1 MTEKG
6 QIYRCDICGNIIN
19 VLCVGPG
26 KLVCCEVAM
35 ELLNEKQDDDGSI
48 KHRPVIEKTSEGVK
62 VKVGEVPHPME
73 ENHHIEW
80 VELATDNHV
89 FIQFL
94 KPGDE
99 PEAEFPVEPDQESEL
114 KARTYCNIHG
124 LWKS

>member
-26 KLVCCEVAM
+26 KLVCCEVPM
-35 ELLNEKQDDDGSI
+35 ELLKEKQEDDGSI
-48 KHRPVIEKTSEGVK
+48 KHRPVIEKTAEGVK
-62 VKVGEVPHPME
+62 VKVGEVAHPME

>member
-6 QIYRCDICGNIIN
+6 QIYRCDVCGNIVN
-19 VLCVGPG
+19 VFCEGAG
-26 KLVCCEVAM
+26 KLVCCEVPM
-35 ELLNEKQDDDGSI
+35 ELLNEKQDADGAI
-48 KHRPVIEKTSEGVK
+48 KHRPVIEKSAVGVK

-80 VELATDNHV
+80 VELATANQV

-94 KPGDE
+94 KPGDQ
-99 PEAEFPVEPDQESEL
+99 PEAEFPVDLETGL
-114 KARTYCNIHG
+114 KARSYCNIHG